1 MGISVLVALSLWL
14 FGSRRPRTI
23 SVVRLVSLLLLAFFV
38 WPGLMMWAFT
48 VFFSW
53 LELRIL
59 QPVMI

>member
-23 SVVRLVSLLLLAFFV
+23 SVVRLVPLLLLAFFV

-59 QPVMI
+59 QPLMI